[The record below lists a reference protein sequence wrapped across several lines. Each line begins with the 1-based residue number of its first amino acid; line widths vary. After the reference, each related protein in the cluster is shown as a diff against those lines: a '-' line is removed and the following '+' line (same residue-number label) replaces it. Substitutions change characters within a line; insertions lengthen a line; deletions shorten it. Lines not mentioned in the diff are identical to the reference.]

1 MTGVP
6 NAYRYYGLLHSFL
19 CFSFYLPLFR
29 TRLLHFAQKSFFI
42 LILSYHFLLH
52 IYAIPGY
59 SPLNTAGF
67 PDLKFVSPTQG
78 MSPNQGMSPAH
89 LAGNRNATSPGAGN
103 IVLTGLSGMNST
115 PPGVG
120 GSTDIQ

>member
-1 MTGVP
+1 MFFFLPAAVSHEATTLCTKKLFYF
-6 NAYRYYGLLHSFL
+6 NSFTSL
-19 CFSFYLPLFR
+19 SSPYFY
-29 TRLLHFAQKSFFI
+29 S
-42 LILSYHFLLH
+42 
-52 IYAIPGY
+52 IPGY

-103 IVLTGLSGMNST
+103 IVLTGLSGMNSP